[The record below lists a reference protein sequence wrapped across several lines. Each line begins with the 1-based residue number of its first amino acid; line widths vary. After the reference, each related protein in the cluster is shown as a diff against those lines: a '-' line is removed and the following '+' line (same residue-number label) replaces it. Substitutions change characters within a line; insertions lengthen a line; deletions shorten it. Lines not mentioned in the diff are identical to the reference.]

1 MLWLCLDLTGRGLDN
16 LIYFSDIVNSIA
28 ETSGYPDKTKITM
41 DLQEALEPQ
50 ITVRSKSV
58 GKSHPYYFSK
68 SHRFVPR
75 PSAR

>member
-1 MLWLCLDLTGRGLDN
+1 LLWLCLDLIGRGLDR

-28 ETSGYPDKTKITM
+28 ETSDYSDVSKITM

-50 ITVRSKSV
+50 ITARSKSV

-68 SHRFVPR
+68 SHRVVPR
-75 PSAR
+75 SFTR